1 MKPNTSR
8 SPRLPGY
15 RRLIYVTLA
24 ILISAALVSA
34 STTRRERATLR
45 SLNDLN
51 VTVEYL
57 HQGDIEIEIPAE
69 TIRAEI
75 QQRLIHAGLDVNPK
89 PEPDEYSNILV
100 VSISVLRPEMLGE
113 TSHVY
118 VFCADLALRQR
129 VSLTRQRWIRSS
141 AITWL
146 VSVTGTAD
154 AATLTAT
161 IRRSMALNVG
171 KFLEDYH
178 QVND

>member
-1 MKPNTSR
+1 MKPNISR
-8 SPRLPGY
+8 DPCLSRH
-15 RRLIYVTLA
+15 RRLICVTLA
-24 ILISAALVSA
+24 ILICTALASA

-45 SLNDLN
+45 NLNDLN
-51 VTVEYL
+51 VAVEYL

-75 QQRLIHAGLDVNPK
+75 QQRLIEAGLDVNPE

-100 VSISVLRPEMLGE
+100 VSISVLRPEILGE

-146 VSVTGTAD
+146 VSITGTAD
-154 AATLTAT
+154 AATLTTT
-161 IRRSMALNVG
+161 IRRSMALNVD
-171 KFLEDYH
+171 KFLEDYY